1 MKRRLEKFIA
11 TPELKLFYSEL
22 GGWLRQSKIKHNKLS
37 IGFSV
42 DIREIPEDKINEW
55 LEFSNFEIWKQ
66 KKKM

>member
-22 GGWLRQSKIKHNKLS
+22 GAWLRKSNIKHNKLS

-42 DIREIPEDKINEW
+42 DIREIPEGKINEW
-55 LEFSNFEIWKQ
+55 LEISNFEIWKQ